1 MEKIFKIFSIYI
13 CAILW
18 YIFIENKGKVKRG
31 LKMKKT
37 KSTQKIHIAIII
49 LGTIF
54 VALSCFHANIW
65 FDEAYTVGM
74 VQKSF
79 VEIWNI
85 GGHDVHPILYYWL
98 LRIVSLVVEA
108 WGLTTIAGKIVV
120 YRIFSVIPIAILG
133 ILGYTHIRKDFGEKV
148 GILFTFLTFFLPQS
162 AVYANEIR
170 MYSWAILSVT
180 ILGIYAYR
188 LRLPE
193 NSNRKNW
200 LIFFIASLFSIY
212 IHYYGLMAAG
222 LINVFLLIYLI
233 KNKRAKDILTIM
245 VSGVIQLIAYI
256 PWLMYFIAQLSQVS
270 GGFWI
275 QLTFPDT
282 LIEVLAAQTTGKLD
296 WNLGFG
302 VATLLYIYLGIKLF
316 RYKGDKQPVK
326 LSIGVYLAVILAAL
340 IMTQLLST
348 SILYYRYLFVITGFY
363 IFTISFIL
371 SKEKNNK
378 IIWIIC
384 AIIVVLAT
392 MNNIKMIEE
401 AYGENNYKQ
410 YKYLQENIQEGDQ
423 IIYKE
428 IGHGSTITIYF
439 PEYQQ
444 YFYNPE
450 NWGVEEAYKA
460 LGENMK
466 IVVDTA
472 FLQELDGRIW
482 IMDKAD
488 KSLYNELF
496 NNEEYTLISENMIY
510 TDYYGYAINMI
521 LVEKK

>member
-1 MEKIFKIFSIYI
+1 
-13 CAILW
+13 
-18 YIFIENKGKVKRG
+18 
-31 LKMKKT
+31 MKKINIT
-37 KSTQKIHIAIII
+37 KKLHIAIII

-54 VALSCFHANIW
+54 VGLSCFHSNIW
-65 FDEAYTVGM
+65 FDEAYTVGI

-79 VEIWNI
+79 GEIWNI

-98 LRIVSLVVEA
+98 LRIVSLVVKA
-108 WGLTTIAGKIVV
+108 WGLTAIAGKIIA
-120 YRIFSVIPIAILG
+120 YRIFSVIPIALLG

-162 AVYANEIR
+162 AIYANEIR
-170 MYSWAILSVT
+170 MYSWAILSVS
-180 ILGIYAYR
+180 LLAIYAYR
-188 LRLPE
+188 LRITE

-200 LIFFIASLFSIY
+200 LIFFGASLFSIY

-233 KNKRAKDILTIM
+233 KNKRAKDILTII
-245 VSGVIQLIAYI
+245 VLGVIQLIAYI
-256 PWLMYFIAQLSQVS
+256 PWLVYFITQLSQVS

-275 QLTFPDT
+275 GFTFPDT
-282 LIEVLAAQTTGKLD
+282 LMELLASQITGKLD
-296 WNLGFG
+296 KTFGFI
-302 VATLLYIYLGIKLF
+302 VAMALYIYLTVKLIKT
-316 RYKGDKQPVK
+316 KEDKKPAL
-326 LSIGVYLAVILAAL
+326 LSIGIYGSVILAAL
-340 IMTQLLST
+340 VMTVVLTTL
-348 SILYYRYLFVITGFY
+348 ILYYRYLFVITGFY
-363 IFTISFIL
+363 IFAISFIL
-371 SKEKNNK
+371 SKEKNSK
-378 IIWIIC
+378 IIFSIC
-384 AIIVVLAT
+384 AIITVLAT
-392 MNNIKMIEE
+392 MNNIKMVKE

-410 YKYLQENIQEGDQ
+410 YEYLQENIKKGDQ
-423 IIYKE
+423 IVYKE
-428 IGHGSTITIYF
+428 IGHGSTIAIYF
-439 PEYQQ
+439 PEYKQ

-460 LGENMK
+460 LGDNMK
-466 IVVDTA
+466 TVVNTE

-482 IMDKAD
+482 VMDKAD

>member
-1 MEKIFKIFSIYI
+1 
-13 CAILW
+13 
-18 YIFIENKGKVKRG
+18 
-31 LKMKKT
+31 MKKI
-37 KSTQKIHIAIII
+37 KKIHIGIII

-65 FDEAYTVGM
+65 FDEAYTVGI

-79 VEIWNI
+79 SDIWNI

-98 LRIVSLVVEA
+98 LKIVSLVVEA
-108 WGLTTIAGKIVV
+108 WGLTAIAGKIIV
-120 YRIFSVIPIAILG
+120 YRIFSVIPISLLG

-162 AVYANEIR
+162 AIYANEIR

-180 ILGIYAYR
+180 VLAIYAYR
-188 LRLPE
+188 LRLDE

-200 LIFFIASLFSIY
+200 LIFFGASLFSIY

-233 KNKRAKDILTIM
+233 KNKRKKDILTII
-245 VSGVIQLIAYI
+245 VLGFIQLIAYI
-256 PWLMYFIAQLSQVS
+256 PWLVYFITQLSQVS

-275 QLTFPDT
+275 GFTFPDT
-282 LIEVLAAQTTGKLD
+282 LMELLASQLTGKL
-296 WNLGFG
+296 NREIGF
-302 VATLLYIYLGIKLF
+302 TLAMVLYVYLAVKLIKTKEDRKPAL
-316 RYKGDKQPVK
+316 
-326 LSIGVYLAVILAAL
+326 LSIGIYAAVILAAL
-340 IMTQLLST
+340 VMTVVLTTL
-348 SILYYRYLFVITGFY
+348 ILYYRYLFVITGFY
-363 IFTISFIL
+363 IFAISFIL
-371 SKEKNNK
+371 SKEKNSK
-378 IIWIIC
+378 VIWIIC
-384 AIIVVLAT
+384 AIIIVLAT
-392 MNNIKMIEE
+392 MNNIKMIKE
-401 AYGENNYKQ
+401 AYGENNFKQ
-410 YKYLQENIQEGDQ
+410 YEYLQENIQEGDK

-428 IGHGSTITIYF
+428 IGHGSTIAIYF
-439 PEYQQ
+439 PEYEQ

-460 LGENMK
+460 LGDNMK
-466 IVVDTA
+466 TVVNTD

-496 NNEEYTLISENMIY
+496 NNEEYSLISENMIY
-510 TDYYGYAINMI
+510 TDYYGYSINMI